1 MTGHETEECA
11 PISALDQ
18 ALFFVWLF
26 APVGCVLL
34 GAVITMIPRR
44 MRRTRLTALWLVP
57 LWPLSVVAG
66 AALTY
71 ELYWPLSD

>member
-1 MTGHETEECA
+1 M
-11 PISALDQ
+11 DQ